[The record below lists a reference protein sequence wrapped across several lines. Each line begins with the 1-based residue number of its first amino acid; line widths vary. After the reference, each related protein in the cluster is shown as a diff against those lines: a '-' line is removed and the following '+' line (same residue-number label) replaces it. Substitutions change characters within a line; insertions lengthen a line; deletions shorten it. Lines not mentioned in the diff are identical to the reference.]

1 MKKIVSILTIFILVL
16 TNCGK
21 SDNGSDTP
29 QAPSAP
35 QNVAV
40 TAETLLGTW
49 QLVELE
55 TEGRKISQSTDAD
68 DKKAWQCGKQGTI
81 AFSSTIIKVT
91 RYALNDDDSCEKAE
105 LYNKYVVKNSKIYGL
120 DENNKEVYLFT
131 VSITGD
137 QLTLSEDG
145 NKDKLFYKKSS
156 TTQPTAPVE
165 KQATVEVTVTGSSLD
180 NVKVEV
186 LRQRQERV
194 FEEVDEGNLVGGK
207 VSLDVKKYIG
217 SELYFVLKNKNTDE
231 EVSERVKIT
240 ITEGK
245 NVVALVYASKVY
257 TANITVTQNNAPLA
271 NQKVYALSGVEF
283 SSFASMATFAGS
295 VYDTFVQSVEEL
307 YKTKATTNAQGIA
320 TFENLKSGQYTFVVL
335 TRTAPYYKSV
345 QLNMNGTAQA
355 GTISLSGS
363 NNQGG
368 GTTPIPTPKG
378 KASVLFWLSG
388 PNGEIILDATI
399 EVNGVVKRTNTNGM
413 ATFNDMPENTNINYV
428 ITTKTCKKVTRG
440 THRTGNANTINT
452 VRLDTIDPEEAELI
466 LQNNSS
472 NPYTVTIGSRNWVV
486 DGKSSIKL
494 SGNLNTSY
502 EVSWKQNSGYL
513 IYPTTGSEEVSPTC
527 SNKTIK
533 VSFP

>member
-1 MKKIVSILTIFILVL
+1 MKKIVSILTIFLLVL

-91 RYALNDDDSCEKAE
+91 RYALNDDDLCEKDE

-156 TTQPTAPVE
+156 NVQPTAPVE

-271 NQKVYALSGVEF
+271 SQKVYALSGVEF
-283 SSFASMATFAGS
+283 SSFVSMATFAGS

-335 TRTAPYYKSV
+335 TRTAPYYKSI

-368 GTTPIPTPKG
+368 ISSKVQVMFFVVDTDFNKISNATVEIGGVTIKTDEKGFVEFQGQPNSTYSYKITTECGDVKTG
-378 KASVLFWLSG
+378 
-388 PNGEIILDATI
+388 TI
-399 EVNGVVKRTNTNGM
+399 ETSIVYHQELVKFQSQEGT
-413 ATFNDMPENTNINYV
+413 IS
-428 ITTKTCKKVTRG
+428 IT
-440 THRTGNANTINT
+440 
-452 VRLDTIDPEEAELI
+452 
-466 LQNNSS
+466 NNSNGG
-472 NPYTVTIGSRNWVV
+472 NPYTIKVGDKSWRLEA
-486 DGKSSIKL
+486 GKTLNVKVKVGKEYKL
-494 SGNLNTSY
+494 
-502 EVSWKQNSGYL
+502 EWKQISGYL
-513 IYPTTGSEEVSPTC
+513 IYPTTGSKKVSPTC
-527 SNKTIK
+527 ENKTIK
-533 VSFP
+533 VSFS

>member
-1 MKKIVSILTIFILVL
+1 MKKIVSILAIFLLVL

-91 RYALNDDDSCEKAE
+91 RYALNDDDLCEKAE

-180 NVKVEV
+180 NVKVVVREKKS
-186 LRQRQERV
+186 ERV
-194 FEEVDEGNLVGGK
+194 YENIAEGNITGGK
-207 VSLDVKKYIG
+207 FSFDAKKYIG
-217 SELYFVLKNKNTDE
+217 KELYFVLRDKTTDE
-231 EVSERVKIT
+231 DVSAEVQKT
-240 ITEGK
+240 ITEGSSAVSLTYATK
-245 NVVALVYASKVY
+245 VYA
-257 TANITVTQNNAPLA
+257 ANITVTQNNAPLA

-283 SSFASMATFAGS
+283 SSFVSMATFSGS

-307 YKTKATTNAQGIA
+307 YKTKATTNAQGVA

-335 TRTAPYYKSV
+335 TRTDPYYKSV

-355 GTISLSGS
+355 GTISLSGG

-368 GTTPIPTPKG
+368 ISSKVQVMFFVVDTDFNKISNATVEIGGVTIKTDEKGFVEFQGQPNSTYSYKITTECGDVKTG
-378 KASVLFWLSG
+378 
-388 PNGEIILDATI
+388 TI
-399 EVNGVVKRTNTNGM
+399 ETSIVYHQELVKFQSQEGT
-413 ATFNDMPENTNINYV
+413 IS
-428 ITTKTCKKVTRG
+428 IT
-440 THRTGNANTINT
+440 
-452 VRLDTIDPEEAELI
+452 
-466 LQNNSS
+466 NNSNGG
-472 NPYTVTIGSRNWVV
+472 NPYTIKVGDKSWRLEA
-486 DGKSSIKL
+486 GKTLNVKVKVGKEYKL
-494 SGNLNTSY
+494 
-502 EVSWKQNSGYL
+502 EWKQISGYL
-513 IYPTTGSEEVSPTC
+513 IYPTTGSKKVSPTC
-527 SNKTIK
+527 ENKTIK
-533 VSFP
+533 VSFS